1 MASQPSKGQTI
12 KTMGIVSLFCCQIIM
27 GPVVWNM
34 ARNEIA
40 AIDAGL
46 APEEGRQPAK
56 TGMTLAMVATAL
68 GVLGLLS
75 GCIAGMLGGFAG
87 ILGGS

>member
-1 MASQPSKGQTI
+1 MATQQSKGQTI
-12 KTMGIVSLFCCQIIM
+12 FKLGIVSLFCCQIIM

-46 APEEGRQPAK
+46 APEEGRQATK
-56 TGMTLAMVATAL
+56 QGMTLAMVSTAI
-68 GVLGLLS
+68 GVLLLLS
-75 GCIAGMLGGFAG
+75 VPITAMLGNV
-87 ILGGS
+87 GSFFGR